1 MATNLGLVRITII
14 GAVLLVVT
22 LTGACARAQPAADV
36 GDVLSQIVGGDNLP
50 GGVAVVRD
58 GADITR
64 SSAGYSD
71 VDTRTGFVPQT
82 HVRAAS
88 ITKTFVA
95 ATLLQLVAEGMV
107 DLDTSIETYL
117 PGRIRGEGIDANAI
131 TVRQL
136 LRHQSGLPEYFDAD
150 TKPPAEPV
158 AGDQLLDAALTRRA
172 QFAPASAIKYTN
184 TNYVIAGL
192 LIEKLTGH
200 PAADEITRRIIVPLE
215 LSDTYFPAL
224 ADTGLRTPFAH
235 GYEMTDGNRKDV
247 TVFNASA
254 AGMAGSLVSTNED
267 TSAFIT
273 ALLDGRVVPPAQLR
287 AMMDTVDWTDAGP
300 GFHYGLGLTG
310 IDLDCGVKV
319 WGHGGDI
326 DGYHSLMAKG
336 FDQPAVSITFT
347 QAPPETDSLAGDP
360 RAEVLNAVYCPKPES
375 VDQLVR

>member
-1 MATNLGLVRITII
+1 MRITII
-14 GAVLLVVT
+14 GAVLLVIT
-22 LTGACARAQPAADV
+22 LSGACADAQPAAGVDNA
-36 GDVLSQIVGGDNLP
+36 LSQVVARDELA

-58 GADITR
+58 GTDITR
-64 SSAGYSD
+64 FSAGYSD
-71 VDTRTGFVPQT
+71 VDTRAGFAPQT

-95 ATLLQLVAEGMV
+95 ATILQLVAEGKL

-117 PGRIRGEGIDANAI
+117 PGRIRGEGIDAKAI

-150 TKPPAEPV
+150 TKPPVEPV
-158 AGDQLLDAALTRRA
+158 SGDQLLDAALTRRA
-172 QFAPASAIKYTN
+172 QFAPGSAIKYTN

-192 LIEKLTGH
+192 LLEKLTGH
-200 PAADEITRRIIVPLE
+200 PAVDEITRRIIVPLG
-215 LSDTYFPAL
+215 LSDTYFPAPG
-224 ADTGLRTPFAH
+224 DTGLRAPFAH
-235 GYEMTDGNRKDV
+235 GYEVVDGNRKDA

-254 AGMAGSLVSTNED
+254 AGMAGSLVTTNED

-287 AMMDTVDWTDAGP
+287 EMMNTVDWTDAGP

-310 IDLDCGVKV
+310 IYLECGVTV

-336 FDQPAVSITFT
+336 FAGPAVSIAFT
-347 QAPPETDSLAGDP
+347 QSPPETDSLASDP
-360 RAEVLNAVYCPKPES
+360 RAEVLNAVYCPK
-375 VDQLVR
+375 

>member
-1 MATNLGLVRITII
+1 MATSLGLVRTTII
-14 GAVLLVVT
+14 GAVLLLVA
-22 LTGACARAQPAADV
+22 LTGACADAQPDAARVDDALTKV
-36 GDVLSQIVGGDNLP
+36 VARDELP

-71 VDTRTGFVPQT
+71 VDTRAGFAPQT

-95 ATLLQLVAEGMV
+95 ATILQLVAEGKV
-107 DLDTSIETYL
+107 DVDTPIETYL
-117 PGRIRGEGIDANAI
+117 PGRIHGEGIDANAI
-131 TVRQL
+131 TVRHL

-158 AGDQLLDAALTRRA
+158 TGDQLLDAALSRRA
-172 QFAPASAIKYTN
+172 QFAPGSAMKYTN

-200 PAADEITRRIIVPLE
+200 PAADEITRRIIVPLG
-215 LSDTYFPAL
+215 LSDTYFPAPD
-224 ADTGLRTPFAH
+224 DTGLRTQFAH
-235 GYEMTDGNRKDV
+235 GYEVIDGNRKDV

-273 ALLDGRVVPPAQLR
+273 ALLDGHVVPPAQLR
-287 AMMDTVDWTDAGP
+287 EMMDTVDWTDAGP

-347 QAPPETDSLAGDP
+347 QSPPESESLAGDP
-360 RAEVLNAVYCPKPES
+360 RAEVLNAVYCPK
-375 VDQLVR
+375 